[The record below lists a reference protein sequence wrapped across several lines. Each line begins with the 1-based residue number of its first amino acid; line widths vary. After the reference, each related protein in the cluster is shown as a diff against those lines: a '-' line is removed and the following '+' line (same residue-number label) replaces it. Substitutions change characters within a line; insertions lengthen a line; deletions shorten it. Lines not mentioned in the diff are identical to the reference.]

1 VQHYVAF
8 RDPRAA
14 GKYRKEPFVWSS
26 MIEIRQFCSHGGGF
40 WSLVRGDHATL
51 ATMEIIRTT
60 VTNTEKPW
68 VQGQK
73 PPPPQIGDEILV
85 VVPEEGFVE
94 WADETIDETWGTP
107 YAPARK
113 LPIPLYK
120 LELWT
125 RVE

>member
-1 VQHYVAF
+1 MQHYVAF
-8 RDPRAA
+8 RDPRTA
-14 GKYRKEPFVWSS
+14 GKYRKEPFQWSS
-26 MIEIRQFCSHGGGF
+26 ILEIQQFCSHGGGF

-51 ATMEIIRTT
+51 ATMEILRTT

-68 VQGQK
+68 VRGQK
-73 PPPPQIGDEILV
+73 PPLPKVGDEILV
-85 VVPEEGFVE
+85 VVPEDGFVE
-94 WADETIDETWGTP
+94 WADETIDETWCPDGP
-107 YAPARK
+107 GRK